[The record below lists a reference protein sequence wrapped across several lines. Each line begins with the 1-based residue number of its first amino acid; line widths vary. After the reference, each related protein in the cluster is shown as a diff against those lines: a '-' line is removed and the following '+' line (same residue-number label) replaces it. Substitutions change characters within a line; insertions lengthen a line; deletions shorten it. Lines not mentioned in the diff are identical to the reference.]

1 MYFPSSSWGK
11 FSDIYVTYDD
21 VDGNEK
27 RIYPMEIFNLST
39 SHSQKNKLKEVLE
52 VLRMPVYNPET
63 KENDYVDLKLVDK
76 ILIDSEYIQDMK
88 TNKKEKIDITLK
100 ANEEKK
106 LVQVVLSNKE
116 IKFEHTHEMELQTF
130 EEMLFHAIN
139 NESTQKLEN
148 TEDFKAIIYNGIS
161 SFIDANTLMKKHFAY
176 LNEKYVLDNGIG
188 IIHDT
193 KTNQDIGTFESIK
206 YVYSSKKRTVDF
218 KNIILFGRSLEDL
231 AENDRYEFSFYSLEH
246 KLLYS
251 FMINDL
257 SVANYKS
264 NKTSSID
271 EFIFMIDEF
280 IFVSEQFD
288 TDHKFYKLIQEAQGK
303 KTLLDGLTEDSPLYE
318 VNMDQFR
325 QSRLSILELSKQKQK
340 QEKIVNQFADI
351 DLGF

>member
-1 MYFPSSSWGK
+1 
-11 FSDIYVTYDD
+11 
-21 VDGNEK
+21 
-27 RIYPMEIFNLST
+27 
-39 SHSQKNKLKEVLE
+39 
-52 VLRMPVYNPET
+52 MPVYNPET

-106 LVQVVLSNKE
+106 LVQVILSNKE
-116 IKFEHTHEMELQTF
+116 VKFEHTHEIELQTF
-130 EEMLFHAIN
+130 EEMLFHTIN

-148 TEDFKAIIYNGIS
+148 TEDFKAIVYTAIS
-161 SFIDANTLMKKHFAY
+161 SFIDTNTLNKKHFAY
-176 LNEKYVLDNGIG
+176 LNEEYVLDNGIG

-218 KNIILFGRSLEDL
+218 NAIILFGRSLEDL
-231 AENDRYEFSFYSLEH
+231 AENDRYEFSFYSLDH

-257 SVANYKS
+257 SATNFKN

-271 EFIFMIDEF
+271 EFIF
-280 IFVSEQFD
+280 VSEQFN

-303 KTLLDGLTEDSPLYE
+303 KALLEGLTEDSPLYE